1 MQAVG
6 GADFSL
12 HHCFLILLL
21 PQLSQ
26 AFSGCLRYLTMNL
39 SSSSLL
45 PPPSISPYK
54 CWILLAPL
62 YQLGSLSAQVLPIF
76 DTALSLSG
84 I

>member
-21 PQLSQ
+21 PQLSKH
-26 AFSGCLRYLTMNL
+26 FLGLRYLTMNL

-45 PPPSISPYK
+45 PPLVLTNAGFY
-54 CWILLAPL
+54 LPL
-62 YQLGSLSAQVLPIF
+62 STSWDP
-76 DTALSLSG
+76 
-84 I
+84 